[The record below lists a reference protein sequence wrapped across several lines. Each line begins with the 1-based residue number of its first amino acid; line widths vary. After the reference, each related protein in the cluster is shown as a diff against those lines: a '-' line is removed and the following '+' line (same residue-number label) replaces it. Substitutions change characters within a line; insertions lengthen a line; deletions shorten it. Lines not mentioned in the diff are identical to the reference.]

1 MLDIKS
7 NSTHKQFDTGLFA
20 KTTHNPSYASLTKQF
35 TEINNL
41 RDYCIPVNPYFP
53 PAEVM
58 DKLQEKIT
66 YALKYY
72 PGSNESIAENIAQF
86 SDIKD
91 PATIIAGNGSTEI
104 ISWLNSI
111 FIKKSL
117 FVPVPSFGRWIEEPQ
132 GLGIELHTY
141 RYEDSLNQYLS
152 PDQLVIK
159 VKASRAR
166 NLVICNP
173 NNPTGSI
180 LSREQILWIL
190 EQLPELDNIII
201 DESFIDFSGENPPSI
216 KNDVANYTNAWVLK
230 SLGKNIGLHGL
241 RMGFAI
247 SNKDNIAIMRKH
259 LPYWN
264 VNGITEM
271 LLHLIKGEKKT
282 YHASRM
288 KTIDDAQYLAKR
300 FKELPEFTVYPT
312 HSNFIFVKL
321 RDEINGTRLR
331 DLMLQNHGCFIRNCG
346 NKMGS
351 NEQYFR
357 IAARPA
363 ADVDYLLS
371 AFKLELA
378 KIAAQPEVNPT
389 LTPPTERESVLEA
402 ENARLKRQLAEKME
416 ELEILKK
423 SSSYF
428 AKSQQ

>member
-1 MLDIKS
+1 MNGNKF
-7 NSTHKQFDTGLFA
+7 NSPQHFDTGLFA

-53 PAEVM
+53 PAEIM

-72 PGSNESIAENIAQF
+72 PGSNENISENIAEF
-86 SDIKD
+86 SDIKN
-91 PATIIAGNGSTEI
+91 PATIVAGNGSTEI

-141 RYEDSLNQYLS
+141 RYEDALNQYLS
-152 PDQLVIK
+152 PDQLVEK

-180 LSREQILWIL
+180 LSREQILWVI

-201 DESFIDFSGENPPSI
+201 DESFIDFSGINPPSV
-216 KNDVANYTNAWVLK
+216 KNDVADYPNAWVLK

-247 SNKDNIAIMRKH
+247 SNTTNIAKMRKH

-271 LLHLIKGEKKT
+271 LLHLIKNEQSR
-282 YHASRM
+282 YHESRM
-288 KTIDDAQYLAKR
+288 KTIADAVYLSKR

-321 RDEINGTRLR
+321 RDDINGTRLR
-331 DLMLQNHGCFIRNCG
+331 DLILQNHSCFIRNCG

-351 NEQYFR
+351 SEQYFR
-357 IAARPA
+357 IAARSG
-363 ADVDYLLS
+363 ADVDYLIA
-371 AFKLELA
+371 AFKSE
-378 KIAAQPEVNPT
+378 
-389 LTPPTERESVLEA
+389 
-402 ENARLKRQLAEKME
+402 
-416 ELEILKK
+416 LKK
-423 SSSYF
+423 FTISSEEKL
-428 AKSQQ
+428 ATC